1 MMGERRGMQEA
12 LFYGFSRERH
22 VPDNHLAMA
31 SGCEEGGALLHLIF
45 AVHMPLMP
53 VPTKR
58 GATSRLASLP
68 HHATAPER
76 RLHVDRQ

>member
-1 MMGERRGMQEA
+1 MGERRVMQEA

-22 VPDNHLAMA
+22 VRTIT
-31 SGCEEGGALLHLIF
+31 SRWRRGCDEGGALLHLIF